1 MGVWVDI
8 GPPGDLPMIGNL
20 RMWLETETKE
30 KMRGKN
36 KNEGETIL
44 YLGGGSEAGGGKLAT
59 RQENSAKISDCV
71 QSNTS
76 TTYGIMKIESNRNHA
91 IHQNTNTQLDTTF
104 RNSATND
111 EKDRPSISR
120 DSINC

>member
-30 KMRGKN
+30 KMQGKN
-36 KNEGETIL
+36 KNEGETI
-44 YLGGGSEAGGGKLAT
+44 GGGSEAGGGKLAT